1 MTVSLSREEEIIGT
15 AGSVKRLGKHFDDT
29 FIVIMDD
36 ALTDI
41 DVGKIVAFQK
51 RRKRSR
57 L

>member
-1 MTVSLSREEEIIGT
+1 VSLSREEEIIGT